1 MELFRV
7 GLVCCAVVLDGVG
20 LGGLWILNGGLFVQ
34 EAALRACL
42 EGQTAKTESAWR
54 SPRLGNG
61 QSRSGRGLSLR
72 ADAKRAETTPSFFSA
87 ILLAAAYVEGY
98 CL

>member
-1 MELFRV
+1 MFKKRPC
-7 GLVCCAVVLDGVG
+7 GPVLKDSQQK
-20 LGGLWILNGGLFVQ
+20 N
-34 EAALRACL
+34 AN
-42 EGQTAKTESAWR
+42 AWR

-72 ADAKRAETTPSFFSA
+72 TGAKRTEHNLSFFSA
-87 ILLAAAYVEGY
+87 MVLAAAYMERC